1 MFAIRRMEKGVF
13 DLRQRDNGELIFGET
28 FLKRMNTQLSH
39 ETWDCRRNFVS
50 SRPSTNNLS
59 NRSMERKIVH
69 ASRSSE
75 KRETRDE
82 QGISRTTTK
91 KSLSN
96 PTVLFTP
103 RFTPAHRRQCTQ
115 TSEINKV

>member
-13 DLRQRDNGELIFGET
+13 NLRQRDNGELIFGET
-28 FLKRMNTQLSH
+28 FLKRMNTAV
-39 ETWDCRRNFVS
+39 RRNFVS

-82 QGISRTTTK
+82 QGISRTITK
-91 KSLSN
+91 KPLSN